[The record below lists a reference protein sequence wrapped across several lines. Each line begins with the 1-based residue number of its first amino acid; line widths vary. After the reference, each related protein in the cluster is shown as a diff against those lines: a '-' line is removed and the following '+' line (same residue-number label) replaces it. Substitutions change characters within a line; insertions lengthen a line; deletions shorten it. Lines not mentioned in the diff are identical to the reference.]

1 MILRDPL
8 ALPEPTNLAIGMNGA
23 VLCQNPQSLSFL
35 APLVSLS
42 FPKALSLLL
51 HIKSGAQSDPLC
63 QELPSPSV
71 PLELIRRAPPIA
83 LPPAN
88 CPQM

>member
-1 MILRDPL
+1 MILQGPP
-8 ALPEPTNLAIGMNGA
+8 ALPELTNLAIGMNGV
-23 VLCQNPQSLSFL
+23 VLCQSLQSLSFL

-63 QELPSPSV
+63 QELPFP
-71 PLELIRRAPPIA
+71 
-83 LPPAN
+83 
-88 CPQM
+88 